1 MIGATR
7 RYDLAT
13 VEDAEREEKRERGK
27 RQWLV
32 TPVMRRRE
40 DPWGERAIRL
50 ARMREHR
57 RMEAIPDPPIRM
69 PTARMP
75 VVVAGRGCARHQ
87 RGGRPRR
94 ITPDQADEVLALR
107 GLGWTMKRIAESL
120 GVGVG
125 SVKTVLR
132 GRA

>member
-1 MIGATR
+1 MNESYSGLINHTYEKDYTR
-7 RYDLAT
+7 LIEPA
-13 VEDAEREEKRERGK
+13 AQ
-27 RQWLV
+27 RQEA
-32 TPVMRRRE
+32 PY
-40 DPWGERAIRL
+40 GERAIRL
-50 ARMREHR
+50 AHKREHK

-69 PTARMP
+69 PPARMP